1 LDVGRTTI
9 VIWVCCVDG
18 DPVVIVAVDGE
29 FVVAPPDVLDEG
41 VAAGHDDD
49 GPGVV
54 GLHSIVGVL
63 VADVAGVG

>member
-1 LDVGRTTI
+1 
-9 VIWVCCVDG
+9 
-18 DPVVIVAVDGE
+18 VVIVAVDGE